1 MAGASLLTLLD
12 DIATIL
18 DDVALMSKMA
28 ARKSVAMA
36 DDVSVMTKVAAQKTA
51 SVLGDDLALNAE
63 QVSGVHAHR
72 ELPVVWA
79 VARGSL
85 VNKVILVPTALLISA
100 FAPWAITPLLMLG
113 GTYLCLEGVEKLAH
127 HDEPPADRAEA
138 ALARVG
144 GKAASAADIARLEK
158 TKVRGAIR
166 TDFILSAEIIVI
178 TLGTVAQ
185 ADFMQQVMVLS
196 AIAVLMTVGVY
207 GLVAGIVKMDDVG
220 LWLTRRPGRVAC
232 RIGQALV
239 AAAPKLMKGLAVAG
253 TAAMFLVGGGI
264 IVHGVPPLAHAIES
278 AGAKLAGW
286 PLGGVWEF
294 LATHLLGALVGAAV
308 GAVALGAWTLVQ
320 RLRGKA

>member
-18 DDVALMSKMA
+18 DDVALMSKIA
-28 ARKSVAMA
+28 ARKSIAMA

-63 QVSGVHAHR
+63 QVSGVRAER

-85 VNKVILVPTALLISA
+85 VNKAILVPTALLISA

-113 GTYLCLEGVEKLAH
+113 GAYLCLEGVEKLFH
-127 HDEPPADRAEA
+127 HEEPHAAAVSEA
-138 ALARVG
+138 ALAPG
-144 GKAASAADIARLEK
+144 AGTADELVRMEK
-158 TKVRGAIR
+158 SKIGGAIR

-185 ADFMQQVMVLS
+185 ADFMQQVIVLA
-196 AIAVLMTVGVY
+196 AIAVVMTVGVY
-207 GLVAGIVKMDDVG
+207 GLVAAIVKLDDLG
-220 LWLTRRPGRVAC
+220 LWLERRPGALAQRVG
-232 RIGQALV
+232 RWLI
-239 AAAPKLMKGLAVAG
+239 AAAPKLMKGLAIAG

-264 IVHGVPPLAHAIES
+264 IVHGIPALAHAVEGV
-278 AGAKLAGW
+278 GAAVASW
-286 PLGGVWEF
+286 PLGGVWAF
-294 LATHLLGALVGAAV
+294 LVPHLLQALVGALVGAAV
-308 GAVALGAWTLVQ
+308 LAVWTPLQ
-320 RLRGKA
+320 RLRGAH

>member
-63 QVSGVHAHR
+63 QVSGVRAHR

-79 VARGSL
+79 VARGSM

-127 HDEPPADRAEA
+127 RGEPPADRAEA

-144 GKAASAADIARLEK
+144 GAAASTADIAHLEK

-220 LWLTRRPGRVAC
+220 LWLMRKPGSAARGF
-232 RIGQALV
+232 GQALV
-239 AAAPKLMKGLAVAG
+239 AAAPKLMKSLAVAG

-278 AGAKLAGW
+278 AGAVVAGW
-286 PLGGVWEF
+286 PLGRVWEF
-294 LATHLLGALVGAAV
+294 LATHLLEALVGAVV
-308 GAVALGAWTLVQ
+308 GAVALGVWTLVQ
-320 RLRGKA
+320 RLGGKA